1 MLKRIRKDQVRL
13 GMFIDSLEGSWFSH
27 PFWASRFPLSNRNDL
42 KALQNSAIDW
52 LWIDI
57 SRGLDVLVM
66 PEVVNEEPIAPPP
79 SPKFQLIDEPDT
91 SVPESLSDFDQ
102 ALELLNRSKGA
113 VIGIFREARM
123 GTAIDVARCLPQV
136 EEFCDSL
143 SRDTPVLLSLA
154 RLKDKDEYTY
164 MHSVAV
170 SALMIALARQLGMDE
185 KNQRIAGLAGLL
197 HDIGKTILP
206 PSILNKPGRLADTEL
221 LLMRM
226 HPQQGHE
233 ILQGLVGLPE
243 QVLDACLQHHERY
256 DGSGYPQRLSG
267 KQISLF
273 ARMTAIC
280 DVYDALTSDRP
291 YKSAWDAAAA
301 LARMVS
307 WEGHFD
313 HQLLQAFV
321 KVVGI
326 YPIGSLVRLRS
337 ELLGVVTA
345 QNSENLTRPQVKVFY
360 CARRRQVVPTE
371 VLDLADATLSDSI
384 AQREDPARWGF
395 NNLEVLWLPD
405 TRGLHGVSATTSF
418 GHL

>member
-1 MLKRIRKDQVRL
+1 MLKRIHKGQVRL

-42 KALQNSAIDW
+42 RSLQNSAICW
-52 LWIDI
+52 VWIDT
-57 SRGLDVLVM
+57 SRGLDVQAMQETVK
-66 PEVVNEEPIAPPP
+66 EETAR
-79 SPKFQLIDEPDT
+79 
-91 SVPESLSDFDQ
+91 SLSSPSAQQVDDPVYNIPKPANEFDH

-123 GTAIDVARCLPQV
+123 GMAIDVTRCLPQV

-143 SRDTPVLLSLA
+143 SRHTPVLLSLA

-170 SALMIALARQLGMDE
+170 SALMIALARQLDMDE
-185 KNQRIAGLAGLL
+185 ENQRIAGLAGLL
-197 HDIGKTILP
+197 HDVGKTILSP
-206 PSILNKPGRLADTEL
+206 TILNKPGRLTETEV
-221 LLMRM
+221 LLMRK
-226 HPQQGHE
+226 HPQQGYE
-233 ILQGLVGLPE
+233 ILQGLADLPE
-243 QVLDACLQHHERY
+243 PVLNACLQHHERH

-267 KQISLF
+267 TQICLF

-313 HQLLQAFV
+313 PQLLQAFV

-326 YPIGSLVRLRS
+326 YPIGSLVRLKS

-345 QNSENLTRPQVKVFY
+345 QNSKDLTRPQVKVFY
-360 CARRRQVVPTE
+360 CARRRHVVPME
-371 VLDLADATLSDSI
+371 VLNLSDSVQSDSI

-395 NNLEVLWLPD
+395 NNLELLWLPD
-405 TRGLHGVSATTSF
+405 ARGANGLPAN
-418 GHL
+418 